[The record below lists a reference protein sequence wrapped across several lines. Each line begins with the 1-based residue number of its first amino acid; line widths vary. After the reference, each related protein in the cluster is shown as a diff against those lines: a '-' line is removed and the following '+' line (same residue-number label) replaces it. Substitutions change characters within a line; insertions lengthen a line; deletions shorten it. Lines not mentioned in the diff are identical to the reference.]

1 MTEPQ
6 VLYRGAGKAREV
18 QKEITLQALP
28 PEERALSVAA
38 DCFLSARLA
47 DGPLRRSLVR
57 LAAGELVKHFPEQ
70 IRAAAWAGK

>member
-1 MTEPQ
+1 MTE

-47 DGPLRRSLVR
+47 SGPLRLSLVR
-57 LAAGELVKHFPEQ
+57 LGAEEMAKHFPEQ
-70 IRAAAWAGK
+70 IRDALAGVGK